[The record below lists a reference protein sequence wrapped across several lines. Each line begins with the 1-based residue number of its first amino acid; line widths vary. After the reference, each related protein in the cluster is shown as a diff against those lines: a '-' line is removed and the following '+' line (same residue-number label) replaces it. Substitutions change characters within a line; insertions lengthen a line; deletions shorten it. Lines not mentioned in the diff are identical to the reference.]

1 MNDLTLYNPFQ
12 QLAIIQDNCFLC
24 GRPVNPTEVIPIFP
38 DWLMAKYNL
47 AKQEILLLDKS
58 ILTYAELTL
67 PCCANCQHQHLAPLE
82 EQVQAVAAEGL
93 TGWQQLDEKVIFR
106 WLGKIFYGLL
116 VREIKAEQDPLLQP
130 QFVLTEDIYMLDK
143 MQSFFKVLQS
153 IRVPMV
159 FPDFIP
165 CSVFVVPLQPDAG
178 SAAFEFR
185 DDLYTMM
192 ISLKMDDTLLVCC
205 LLDNGIIKEAL
216 QQRLWHPLAGKALHP
231 KQAAEFLAQVYYA
244 AYLLNVIPEYF
255 VRSVKPGDQAL
266 VVDTL
271 IDDITASV
279 FNPWQLSGYTHMFE
293 EMLKRWGITETEILK
308 NPQQPL
314 SFLFDAA
321 GSFKEMQAD

>member
-1 MNDLTLYNPFQ
+1 MTDLTLYNPFQ
-12 QLAIIQDNCFLC
+12 QLLSIDKHCFLC
-24 GRPVNPTEVIPIFP
+24 GQPVNPTDVTPVFP
-38 DWLMAKYNL
+38 EWLMATYNL
-47 AKQEILLLDKS
+47 AQQEILLLDKS

-67 PCCANCQHQHLAPLE
+67 PCCSNCREHYLAPLE
-82 EQVQAVAAEGL
+82 QQAQSAAADGL
-93 TGWQQLDEKVIFR
+93 SGWQQLDEKIIFQ

-116 VREIKAEQDPLLQP
+116 LREIKAEQDPLLQP
-130 QFVLTEDIYMLDK
+130 QFLLTEDIYMLDK

-165 CSVFVVPLQPDAG
+165 CSIFMVPLQPDSG
-178 SAAFEFR
+178 SAVFEFR
-185 DDLYTMM
+185 DDLHTMM
-192 ISLKMDDTLLVCC
+192 ISLKMGDMLLVCC
-205 LLDNGIIKEAL
+205 LLDNGILKEAL
-216 QQRLWHPLAGKALHP
+216 ERMWRPLSNKALYP

-255 VRSVKPGDQAL
+255 VRPVKPGDQAL
-266 VVDTL
+266 VIDTL

-279 FNPWQLSGYTHMFE
+279 FNPWQITGYTHMFE

-308 NPQQPL
+308 NPHQPL

-321 GSFKEMQAD
+321 GNFKEDEEA